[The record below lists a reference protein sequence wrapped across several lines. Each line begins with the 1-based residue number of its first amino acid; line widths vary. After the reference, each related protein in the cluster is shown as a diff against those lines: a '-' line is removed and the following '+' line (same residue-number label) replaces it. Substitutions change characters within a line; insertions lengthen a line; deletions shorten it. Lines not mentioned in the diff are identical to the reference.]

1 MIDFEELSHAIVKGD
16 ESKVNSL
23 VKKAIDG
30 GVDPSEI
37 INKGLIPGMLNVG
50 DRFKSGEIFVP
61 EVLMSSNSMHAG
73 MKLIQPLMSGSAH
86 SMLGTVVLG
95 TVKGDLHDIG
105 KNLVNIMLEGA
116 GFKVVNLGVDVI
128 PEKFAEAVDTYN
140 PDFLAMSAL
149 LTTTMMAMKETIDF
163 LEEQGLRKKVM
174 VLVGGAP
181 VTEEFAKKIGADGY
195 ASDAAEAAELAKKMI
210 KRRPGKI

>member
-1 MIDFEELSHAIVKGD
+1 MIDFEELSSAVVRGD
-16 ESKVNSL
+16 ETKVNAL
-23 VKKAIDG
+23 VKKAVRE
-30 GVDPSEI
+30 GVEPSDI
-37 INKGLIPGMLNVG
+37 INKGLIPGMLTVG
-50 DRFKSGEIFVP
+50 SRFKSGEMFVP

-73 MKLIQPLMSGSAH
+73 MKIIQPMVSASAH
-86 SMLGTVVLG
+86 SLEGTVVLG

-116 GFKVVNLGVDVI
+116 GFKVINLGVDVI
-128 PEKFAEAVDTYN
+128 PEKFAEAVSTYK

-163 LEEQGLRKKVM
+163 LKEHDLRKKVI

-181 VTEEFAKKIGADGY
+181 VTEDFAKKIGADGY

-210 KRRPGKI
+210 KRRPGRI